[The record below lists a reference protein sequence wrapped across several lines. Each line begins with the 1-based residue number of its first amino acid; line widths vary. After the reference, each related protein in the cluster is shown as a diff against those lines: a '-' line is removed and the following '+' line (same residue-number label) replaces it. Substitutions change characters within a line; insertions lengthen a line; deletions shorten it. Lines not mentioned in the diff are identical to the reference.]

1 MPFAVLMPI
10 FADQILHGGA
20 RALGILMGATG
31 VGALAG
37 ALLLASRETVK
48 GLGRWVA
55 ISAGAFG
62 ASLMAFAASRSF
74 WLSCALLLPV
84 GFAMMVQMGSSNTL
98 IQTMSPD
105 HLRGRV
111 MSVYSM
117 MFMGMAPFGAVLS
130 GVIAARW
137 GAPAT
142 VAGAGAVCMAAAMLF
157 GRRWPGLR
165 TEARR
170 LVAAAQMAGGV
181 PPQSATGGSLALK

>member
-1 MPFAVLMPI
+1 MPI
-10 FADQILHGGA
+10 FADQILHSGA
-20 RALGILMGATG
+20 KGLGMLMGASG

-37 ALLLASRETVK
+37 ALLLASREDVR

-62 ASLMAFAASRSF
+62 LSLIALALSRSF

-84 GFAMMVQMGSSNTL
+84 GFAMMVEMGSSNTL
-98 IQTMSPD
+98 IQSMSPD

-117 MFMGMAPFGAVLS
+117 MFMGMAPVGAALS
-130 GVIAARW
+130 GVTAARW

-142 VAGAGAVCMAAAMLF
+142 VTVAGIVCILASAVF
-157 GRRWPGLR
+157 GWRLPGLR

-170 LVAAAQMAGGV
+170 LIDAAQMAGGV
-181 PPQSATGGSLALK
+181 PPQSAVGGSVVVK